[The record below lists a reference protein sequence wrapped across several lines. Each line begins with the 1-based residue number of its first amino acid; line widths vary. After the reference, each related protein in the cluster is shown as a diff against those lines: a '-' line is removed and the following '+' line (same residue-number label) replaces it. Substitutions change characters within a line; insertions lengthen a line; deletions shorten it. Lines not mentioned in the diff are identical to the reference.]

1 ILPNHCKMKDLKN
14 VIMGISSIVMV
25 LATML
30 ITHSCSNE
38 SPLDNNTTVES
49 YDEETDG
56 QKLFTYFQ
64 SLNYSSI
71 EQAIEKAETLEDNT
85 IQSRST
91 SAAPILDAVYSVVA
105 GYQSLDF
112 NSSDNYESIRSKLI
126 SVVDNHKESLT
137 VTEYDSLIESID
149 IAILGMQYAV
159 ELQNQPVSR
168 GIGDSIL
175 SAVKCIAGTA
185 GSAGLGFLAGAGVG
199 TVTLPVVG
207 TVSGGAVGGWSGALV
222 GIAEFC

>member
-1 ILPNHCKMKDLKN
+1 M
-14 VIMGISSIVMV
+14 
-25 LATML
+25 
-30 ITHSCSNE
+30 
-38 SPLDNNTTVES
+38 
-49 YDEETDG
+49 
-56 QKLFTYFQ
+56 
-64 SLNYSSI
+64 
-71 EQAIEKAETLEDNT
+71 
-85 IQSRST
+85 
-91 SAAPILDAVYSVVA
+91 
-105 GYQSLDF
+105 
-112 NSSDNYESIRSKLI
+112 
-126 SVVDNHKESLT
+126 DNHKESLT

-168 GIGDSIL
+168 GFGDSIL
-175 SAVKCIAGTA
+175 SAVKCIEGTA